1 MRMTSYQGSTPE
13 PAHPIGQ
20 LTTRELSDYRRQ
32 LERALGDRTIGKA
45 PIAAELRAKLSE
57 VVSEEAE
64 RERHRQSGQRWPLN
78 N

>member
-1 MRMTSYQGSTPE
+1 MTISGEADSPE
-13 PAHPIGQ
+13 PAHPLGP

-32 LERALGDRTIGKA
+32 LERAISDKTIGQA
-45 PIAAELRAKLSE
+45 PIAALLRAKLGE
-57 VVSEEAE
+57 VTSEEAE